1 MKYTH
6 IDKLP
11 LFLNVSDVAE
21 IMNIS
26 KNKAYELFH
35 QKNFPSII
43 LGRRMLIP
51 KLAFIKW
58 MECPTHK

>member
-6 IDKLP
+6 IDELP

-35 QKNFPSII
+35 KKDFPSII

-58 MECPTHK
+58 MECPIQK